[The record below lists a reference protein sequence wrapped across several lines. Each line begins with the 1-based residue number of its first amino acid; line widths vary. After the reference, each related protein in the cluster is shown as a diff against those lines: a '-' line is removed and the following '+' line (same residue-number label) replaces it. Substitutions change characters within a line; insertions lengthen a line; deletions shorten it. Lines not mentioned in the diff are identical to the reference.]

1 MHIRAH
7 KHLIQFLLKDAIT
20 TREKKNIS
28 FNPNLTVVLLG
39 FCHKVLITLFSLHK
53 YLSFFCVAALCRL
66 ANVLL
71 LIFFL
76 FQGLSKTIKSK
87 YAFSWFGWS
96 LFKSASLLNSLNFLF
111 TCFPRHLPESSFYG
125 KSKVYFRQTQCS
137 LIFHFILGPIFSGS
151 VNTTLAVITVWDQNS
166 SKVRLDFFMFL
177 FGLFLMLTKATFI
190 WSRIQQKQ

>member
-76 FQGLSKTIKSK
+76 FRVFLKLLNRSMHSPGLDEVSLRVHHFWIPWIFSSLAFPAIYLRALFMENPRSTLDRRNAASSFISYLGPSSAGLS
-87 YAFSWFGWS
+87 
-96 LFKSASLLNSLNFLF
+96 
-111 TCFPRHLPESSFYG
+111 
-125 KSKVYFRQTQCS
+125 
-137 LIFHFILGPIFSGS
+137 
-151 VNTTLAVITVWDQNS
+151 TLH
-166 SKVRLDFFMFL
+166 
-177 FGLFLMLTKATFI
+177 
-190 WSRIQQKQ
+190 